1 VASDSRE
8 KLSDAGHSN
17 YTMETET
24 KTCSLTPELFRFR
37 RQWIV
42 GAGVAILNP
51 AWQSMDLTSGH
62 TLIYHPDLRVST
74 RRDGDRQ
81 IVVLGT
87 AIHTAASCTPPLS
100 VIDKLDRESIV
111 LWLLR
116 LAGRY
121 AVLFSEGRNLYL
133 YTDPAGMMGVF
144 HTSAKAAST
153 PRLLLRREDQEVRDT
168 AIRQELE
175 ENFFPGTMCAH
186 SGVNAL
192 MANHELHLNSGVAQ
206 RFWSPAPCQTGER
219 PPIQELCEL
228 LERIVIGLRSSGQ
241 LLVSLTGGKDSRV
254 VLAAVRAFAAEVR
267 FFTILTPR
275 SNDNDAR
282 YSSQLAVKFRLRH
295 EVVRSQSPPEW
306 VTSAYDEIGG
316 GMLHARTR
324 HELDG
329 VRRIAS
335 SGCVHVGGF
344 GGEVLRAQLW
354 PSRRPKRADTMTLT
368 RQAFSCAAPSVVDA
382 VDQWRR
388 SVHLDTFPPTVFD
401 LFEFEQRSGRSA
413 GIVEACSSLFHETV
427 LPFNS
432 RELFQLIQRVPL
444 AMRYAGT
451 LNAALIRTMWPQ
463 LLEVPFT
470 QSGRPWWGSLPKPM
484 KAAVNKYG
492 RIGKRWTG
500 MSA

>member
-1 VASDSRE
+1 MA
-8 KLSDAGHSN
+8 
-17 YTMETET
+17 TET
-24 KTCSLTPELFRFR
+24 KACSLTPELFRFR

-42 GAGVAILNP
+42 GTGVATLNS
-51 AWQSMDLTSGH
+51 AWQSIDLASGH

-87 AIHTAASCTPPLS
+87 AIHTAASCAPPLS

-111 LWLLR
+111 QWLVR

-121 AVLFSEGRNLYL
+121 VVLFSEANNLYL

-144 HTSAKAAST
+144 HTCAKAAST
-153 PRLLLRREDQEVRDT
+153 PGLLLRGEDQAVRET
-168 AIRQELE
+168 AIQRELE
-175 ENFFPGTMCAH
+175 ETFFPGTMCAH

-192 MANHELHLNSGVAQ
+192 MANHELHLNSGAAR
-206 RFWSPAPCQTGER
+206 RFWSPDPGQKGDKA
-219 PPIQELCEL
+219 PIQELCEL
-228 LERIVIGLRSSGQ
+228 LQRIVIGVRSSGQ

-267 FFTILTPR
+267 FFTILTPH

-282 YSSQLAVKFRLRH
+282 YSSELAVKFQLKH
-295 EVVRSQSPPEW
+295 QVVRSMSLPQW
-306 VTSAYDEIGG
+306 VTSAYDEIGS
-316 GMLHARTR
+316 GMLHAGMRP
-324 HELDG
+324 ELDG
-329 VRRIAS
+329 VRRIAT

-344 GGEVLRAQLW
+344 GGEVLRAHLW
-354 PSRRPKRADTMTLT
+354 PSRRPKRTDTMTLT

-388 SVHLDTFPPTVFD
+388 SVPLDTSPPTVFD

-427 LPFNS
+427 LAFNS

-444 AMRYAGT
+444 EMRYAGT
-451 LNAALIRTMWPQ
+451 LNDTLIRTMWPQ

-470 QSGRPWWGSLPKPM
+470 QRGRPWWKSLPKPM
-484 KAAVNKYG
+484 KAAVNKCG
-492 RIGKRWTG
+492 RIGKRWIG
-500 MSA
+500 RSA